1 MLYYV
6 AISLVA
12 GYDDHMRAG
21 KPDTGNSL
29 TPEKILDAARDQVRR
44 FGEAKTNVVDIAR
57 ALGTSHATIY
67 RYFPSKAEVFS
78 ALVAAAMHDEE
89 ELARTF
95 VDAAGPASGRL
106 TGMVLALHRRK
117 LERFGND
124 PELYELYRRVIDD
137 RPDLVRN
144 YADAM
149 TRLLAAILRDGVQQ
163 GEYRIEDVDAASEVV
178 RDAVTVYV
186 YPALV
191 EAAAKAGIFMEPL
204 IKRMMATLIAAFRAG
219 V

>member
-1 MLYYV
+1 
-6 AISLVA
+6 
-12 GYDDHMRAG
+12 
-21 KPDTGNSL
+21 
-29 TPEKILDAARDQVRR
+29 
-44 FGEAKTNVVDIAR
+44 
-57 ALGTSHATIY
+57 
-67 RYFPSKAEVFS
+67 
-78 ALVAAAMHDEE
+78 
-89 ELARTF
+89 
-95 VDAAGPASGRL
+95 
-106 TGMVLALHRRK
+106 
-117 LERFGND
+117 
-124 PELYELYRRVIDD
+124 VIDD

-163 GEYRIEDVDAASEVV
+163 GEYRIEDVDTASEVV

-191 EAAAKAGIFMEPL
+191 EAPAKAGISMEPS